1 MGKQVELVSLPQST
15 WLGRLFNNIL
25 SFDLGVLDI
34 VFRQKQVLQQFGKD
48 RVFLMAPYNFY
59 VLN

>member
-25 SFDLGVLDI
+25 SFDLGVLD
-34 VFRQKQVLQQFGKD
+34 VFLRQKQVLQQFGKD